1 MLHLCYCLTPEV
13 DGEIFHRSAHMSGS
27 PSLPSCDSSHLA
39 AQVGMLCG
47 FPIFPSCMPPRYNC
61 HGPSVL
67 RQSLGVSFWP
77 VPCVGPRLFL
87 PLSCSSW
94 VQSRW
99 SFHQFRVGSSDIDFT
114 YSICGGNSLSS
125 PCRNF
130 PWVCR
135 LPRKHRAIF
144 PLEAVLTHCAAELAV
159 GRSGLWW
166 IALPAVGFACDPSGF
181 LLILGSAC
189 GHLSMWSVARS
200 GSSRCG
206 CS

>member
-1 MLHLCYCLTPEV
+1 MWELVRP
-13 DGEIFHRSAHMSGS
+13 R
-27 PSLPSCDSSHLA
+27 
-39 AQVGMLCG
+39 
-47 FPIFPSCMPPRYNC
+47 PIRLITIIAGRKYLPPRSHC
-61 HGPSVL
+61 QGPGVF
-67 RQSLGVSFWP
+67 RKFIGVSFWS
-77 VPCVGPRLFL
+77 VPCVGPISFP

-99 SFHQFRVGSSDIDFT
+99 SFHQFCVGSSDINFP
-114 YSICGGNSLSS
+114 YSICGGDSLSR
-125 PCRNF
+125 PCRKF

-135 LPRKHRAIF
+135 LPRKHCADF
-144 PLEAVLTHCAAELAV
+144 PMDALLPHCAILMAV

-189 GHLSMWSVARS
+189 GNLSLRSVARS
-200 GSSRCG
+200 VSPHCG